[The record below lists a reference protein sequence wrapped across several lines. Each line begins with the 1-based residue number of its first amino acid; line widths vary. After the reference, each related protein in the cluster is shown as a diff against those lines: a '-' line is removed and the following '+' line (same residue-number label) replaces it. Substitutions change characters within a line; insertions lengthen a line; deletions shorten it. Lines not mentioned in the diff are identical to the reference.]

1 MQSATVPTR
10 PFPVFSQEHSMTT
23 LQRVLHVEDDPSIRM
38 VTSVA
43 LEKVG
48 KLQVLSCE
56 SGQMALEKAH
66 AYDPQV
72 LLLDVMMPEMDGPTT
87 LDGLRKMLDMDGK
100 LVLFM
105 TAKVQQKEL
114 DFYLSIGAFGVIIK
128 PFDPMTL
135 AAQIQQHWAQ
145 FQATRATV

>member
-1 MQSATVPTR
+1 MK
-10 PFPVFSQEHSMTT
+10 T

-56 SGQMALEKAH
+56 SGQEALAKA
-66 AYDPQV
+66 ADYDPEL
-72 LLLDVMMPEMDGPTT
+72 LLLDVMMPQMDGPTT
-87 LDGLRKMLDMDGK
+87 LGELRKKLDLSGR

-105 TAKVQQKEL
+105 TAKVQQNEL
-114 DFYLSIGAFGVIIK
+114 DHYMSIGAHGVIIK

-135 AAQIQQHWAQ
+135 AAQIQQHWSN
-145 FQATRATV
+145 FQAELAAK

>member
-1 MQSATVPTR
+1 MIP
-10 PFPVFSQEHSMTT
+10 
-23 LQRVLHVEDDPSIRM
+23 LQRVMHVEDDPSIRM

-56 SGQMALEKAH
+56 GGEQALAKAV

-72 LLLDVMMPEMDGPTT
+72 LLLDVMMPLMDGPAT
-87 LDGLRKMLDMDGK
+87 LKELGKILDLSQR

-105 TAKVQQKEL
+105 TAKVQQKEI
-114 DFYLSIGAFGVIIK
+114 DEYLGLGAFAVIIK

-135 AAQIQQHWAQ
+135 ARQIQEHWTS
-145 FQATRATV
+145 FQQKLG

>member
-1 MQSATVPTR
+1 MIP
-10 PFPVFSQEHSMTT
+10 

-56 SGQMALEKAH
+56 GGAQALANAV

-72 LLLDVMMPEMDGPTT
+72 LLLDVMMPLMDGPAT
-87 LDGLRKMLDMDGK
+87 LKELGKILDLK
-100 LVLFM
+100 QRLVLFM
-105 TAKVQQKEL
+105 TAKVQQKEI
-114 DFYLSIGAFGVIIK
+114 DEYLGLGAFAVIIK

-135 AAQIQQHWAQ
+135 AQQIQQHWAS
-145 FQATRATV
+145 FQQKLAM

>member
-1 MQSATVPTR
+1 MI
-10 PFPVFSQEHSMTT
+10 E
-23 LQRVLHVEDDPSIRM
+23 LKRVLHVEDDPSIRM
-38 VTSVA
+38 VTTLA

-56 SGQMALEKAH
+56 SGQMALEKAA

-72 LLLDVMMPEMDGPTT
+72 LLLDVMMPQMDGPST
-87 LDGLRKMLDMDGK
+87 LKALRDVLDVPSR

-105 TAKVQQKEL
+105 TAKVQQKEI
-114 DFYLSIGAFGVIIK
+114 DEYLGLGAQGVIIK

-135 AAQIQQHWAQ
+135 AKQIQDHWVT
-145 FQATRATV
+145 FQKSKGQ

>member
-1 MQSATVPTR
+1 V
-10 PFPVFSQEHSMTT
+10 TT

-56 SGQMALEKAH
+56 SGQQALEKAV

-72 LLLDVMMPEMDGPTT
+72 LLLDVMMPQMDGPTT
-87 LDGLRKMLDMDGK
+87 LGELGKILDLSER

-105 TAKVQQKEL
+105 TAKVQQKEI
-114 DFYLSIGAFGVIIK
+114 DHYLGIGAHGVIIK

-135 AAQIQQHWAQ
+135 AAQIQQHWSEFNAG
-145 FQATRATV
+145 R